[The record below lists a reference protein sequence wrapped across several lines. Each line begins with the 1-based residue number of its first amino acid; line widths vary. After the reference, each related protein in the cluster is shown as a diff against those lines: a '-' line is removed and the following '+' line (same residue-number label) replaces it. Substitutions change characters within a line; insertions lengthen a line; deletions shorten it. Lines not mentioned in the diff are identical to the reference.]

1 MKRILSRMIDAGRS
15 MNRRDFSQRRKSI
28 TAGQF
33 AVVGW
38 LLAKSWTSP
47 EKKKSDVSLES
58 QSLSETAISAPIVEQ
73 KDTTAKVEGYIL
85 SSDVDPTESVEAN

>member
-1 MKRILSRMIDAGRS
+1 MGGVMGWYSFGHLGWWGV
-15 MNRRDFSQRRKSI
+15 I